1 MPGHILQ
8 CQSCGATVRVG
19 YSALAV
25 SFAAQKRGVDEAEI
39 IEDYYEFNH
48 SLREDP
54 AACPKCKAPK
64 TSFKEIEKLA

>member
-8 CQSCGATVRVG
+8 CQKCGKSVRVG

-25 SFAAQKRGVDEAEI
+25 SFAAQKRGVDESEI

-48 SLREDP
+48 SLRQDP
-54 AACPKCKAPK
+54 AQCPACKAPRAQM
-64 TSFKEIEKLA
+64 TEIEKLA